1 MSDVL
6 TMSVQG
12 HVAQVELN
20 RPDKHNAVNL
30 ELFEALAAAAGS
42 LAGNRSVRAVVL
54 SGAGDNFCSGID
66 TGMFGSGEITLTP
79 SMFAPGEG
87 SPANMFQR
95 AAYAWRELPVPV
107 ICALHGVTYGAGLQI
122 ALGAD
127 LRYASPDARLSIMEI
142 KWGLVPDM
150 AITTTLRDIM
160 PADAAKELAWSG
172 RILDAEEALRLG
184 LLTRIHEDPLGA
196 SMDTAAEIAARSPEA
211 VRGIKQ
217 LFDSAWRMTDA
228 DALQLEATLQGRII
242 GSPNQ
247 REAVMANIERRAPE
261 FKD

>member
-6 TMSVQG
+6 TQTVQG

-20 RPDKHNAVNL
+20 RPDMHNAVNL
-30 ELFEALAAAAGS
+30 ELFEALAAAAS
-42 LAGNRSVRAVVL
+42 SIATNRSVRAVVL
-54 SGAGDNFCSGID
+54 CAAGDNFCSGID
-66 TGMFGSGEITLTP
+66 TGMFGDSTAALTP

-87 SPANMFQR
+87 SPANMFQG

-107 ICALHGVTYGAGLQI
+107 ICAIQGVAFGAGLQI

-127 LRYASPDARLSIMEI
+127 LRYAAPDARLSIMEI
-142 KWGLVPDM
+142 EWGLIPDM
-150 AITTTLRDIM
+150 AITTTLRDVM

-172 RILDAEEALRLG
+172 RIVAAEEALRLG
-184 LLTRIHEDPLGA
+184 LLTGIQDDPLSA
-196 SMDTAAEIAARSPEA
+196 AMDKAGEIAARSPEA
-211 VRGIKQ
+211 VRAIKQ
-217 LFDSAWRMTDA
+217 LFDSAWRMKDA
-228 DALQLEATLQGRII
+228 DALQLEARLQAGII

-247 REAVMANIERRAPE
+247 LEAVMAKTERRAPE